1 MSDSLDRDVATSSSS
16 SRSTVQL
23 VYILYAVGF
32 FTGITYIV
40 GGIIAILKKSDEQN
54 SVMKSHF
61 SYQAR
66 TFWFSVLWSVLGIA
80 TALIIVGYIILIA
93 NGIWVLY
100 RLVKGWLAFSE
111 GKAIQ

>member
-1 MSDSLDRDVATSSSS
+1 MSDSLDQDVVASSSS

-40 GGIIAILKKSDEQN
+40 GGIIAVLKKSDEKN
-54 SVMKSHF
+54 PVMKSHF

-66 TFWFSVLWSVLGIA
+66 TFWFSVLWSVLGFA
-80 TALIIVGYIILIA
+80 TVLVIIGYIILIA

-111 GKAIQ
+111 GKVIQ